1 MGAHF
6 IDKFKASLT
15 TTSGSA
21 VTILTIPPS
30 SIVGFASPCIF
41 VVTAEVLSIR
51 TGASNGGYS
60 YRQGLFLYETTSLTH
75 EGTGT
80 SIKLGGDAVEIY
92 FDDTSDNTIFN
103 IVPITASSTEHV
115 LMVEI
120 KLQRG

>member
-15 TTSGSA
+15 TTSSSA
-21 VTILTIPPS
+21 VIILTIPPS

-60 YRQGLFLYETTSLTH
+60 YRQGLFLYETSLTH
-75 EGTGT
+75 EDTGT

-103 IVPITASSTEHV
+103 IVPVTASSTEHV